1 MLLKEIARANDQATA
16 DIKQASGTRI
26 PDTATQHGA
35 PQHGEP
41 RAEGLAAEP

>member
-16 DIKQASGTRI
+16 DIKQASGTGI

-35 PQHGEP
+35 P
-41 RAEGLAAEP
+41 RAEGLTAVP